1 MAEYAMIAMAAGT
14 GMSAY
19 QQYQVGREQ
28 RALHKQRAAVS
39 LEEAEAVTKATRHEA
54 REKTKE
60 GRRFKA
66 RQKALFA
73 KSGVKITG
81 TPLLVMKETEKEFRR
96 DAAFIMEGGI
106 TEARRLRTG
115 AGMERQM
122 GRSAYRAGQWGA
134 GSTLLTGAG
143 TIGMYG
149 YEQGW
154 GKKKKYTP
162 RGYGRSGGR
171 FIRLGR

>member
-1 MAEYAMIAMAAGT
+1 MAEWTIPLMVGGT
-14 GMSAY
+14 VMSAY
-19 QQYQVGREQ
+19 QQYQAGKEQ
-28 RALHKQRAAVS
+28 RALHQQRAGVA

-54 REKTKE
+54 RAKTKE
-60 GRRFKA
+60 GKRFEA

-73 KSGVKITG
+73 KSGVKIAG
-81 TPLLVMKETEKEFRR
+81 TSLLVMKETASEFKR
-96 DAAFIMEGGI
+96 DAAFIMEGGL

-122 GRSAYRAGQWGA
+122 GRSAYRAGMWGA

-149 YEQGW
+149 YERGW
-154 GKKKKYTP
+154 LGKKK
-162 RGYGRSGGR
+162 RG
-171 FIRLGR
+171 LD